1 VSPDEMKIYWDD
13 PWLADRL
20 EWLMENRPQDTERL
34 FLQDQNKLLELLC
47 MKVKQAWL
55 NQQAR
60 EKRGQSRSQAA
71 DAAFEEVISPPV
83 GNRVKKQLP
92 EESQQKM
99 RDWLLNLPRSQ
110 PQTETT
116 ESEP

>member
-1 VSPDEMKIYWDD
+1 MSPDEMKIYWND
-13 PWLADRL
+13 PWILDRL
-20 EWLMENRPQDTERL
+20 EWLMEHRPKDTERL
-34 FLQDQNKLLELLC
+34 FLENPNKLLELLC
-47 MKVKQAWL
+47 MKVKQSWL

-60 EKRGQSRSQAA
+60 EKRGQDSGRAA
-71 DAAFEEVISPPV
+71 DAAFEEVISPPSES
-83 GNRVKKQLP
+83 RPRKPLP

-99 RDWLLNLPRSQ
+99 RDWLLNLPGSQ